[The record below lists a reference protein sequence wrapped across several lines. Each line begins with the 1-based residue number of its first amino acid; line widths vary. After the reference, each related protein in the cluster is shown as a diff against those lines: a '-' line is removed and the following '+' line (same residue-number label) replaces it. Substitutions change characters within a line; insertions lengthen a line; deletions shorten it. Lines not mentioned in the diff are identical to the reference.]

1 MGISICVRGTRA
13 GSSPGASQR
22 GISPGGVVV
31 GWPLG
36 AGSSVLTV
44 SMRVLAAGKFVEPLP
59 WRASITWP
67 RAILPDAVRGSFS
80 IRYHA
85 RGRAGAPSLACAC
98 STHAAAR
105 GAGGPGAGRGGGEG
119 GSVPGVGSVHTLHNR
134 HRNIAVNRVS
144 DGDNGSSIDARKLGD
159 DPLNILR
166 DDRRARYRYRPIT
179 PSENAITPV
188 RGDLCTITDGGEPAV
203 ITAER
208 TRRRCCPGVGTAD
221 ESGRGLR

>member
-67 RAILPDAVRGSFS
+67 RAILPDAVRGRFS

-85 RGRAGAPSLACAC
+85 RGRAQ
-98 STHAAAR
+98 
-105 GAGGPGAGRGGGEG
+105 PGVRLLDPGRRER

-166 DDRRARYRYRPIT
+166 DDRRAGYRYRRIT